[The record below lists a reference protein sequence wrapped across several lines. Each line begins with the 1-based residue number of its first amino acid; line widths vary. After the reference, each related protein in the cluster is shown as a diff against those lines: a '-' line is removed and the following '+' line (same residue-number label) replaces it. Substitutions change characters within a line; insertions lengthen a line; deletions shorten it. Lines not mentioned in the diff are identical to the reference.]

1 MIHDTLQIKSKTLT
15 TRLVFPPMATHSS
28 AKGHISADLI
38 NHYTAIAKNP
48 LVGTIITEHA
58 YVDPTGKVDDKHL
71 HRMNKSSD
79 NREPTHPYSY
89 SSDMPSFLTLCRF
102 HCKKIHI

>member
-1 MIHDTLQIKSKTLT
+1 MIHATLQIKNKTLT

-48 LVGTIITEHA
+48 LVGTII
-58 YVDPTGKVDDKHL
+58 
-71 HRMNKSSD
+71 M
-79 NREPTHPYSY
+79 
-89 SSDMPSFLTLCRF
+89 
-102 HCKKIHI
+102 